1 MNKINNNNKNNI
13 HKLIKSLK
21 IGNNDR
27 INNNSNSNNNNIIN
41 NNNDLLIEDDYF
53 NGLLSTSPL
62 PSQFN
67 QLSSSP
73 PPINNSL
80 ESIPM
85 SPIRIQNNNVCP
97 GAPIKPKKYLVP
109 KSNYNLPRQRLVFT
123 ECVGSDSG
131 ISSSSSSSSTSSLNN
146 SSNYNSDDESNA
158 TVVSF
163 SPKVSKKLSQP
174 SVQFIPTSS
183 FRQMDSP
190 SGNQNVPVFNSPKAR
205 KRLVF

>member
-1 MNKINNNNKNNI
+1 MNKINNNNNNI

-27 INNNSNSNNNNIIN
+27 INNNNNNNIIN

-73 PPINNSL
+73 PSINNSL

-85 SPIRIQNNNVCP
+85 SPIRIQSNNVCP
-97 GAPIKPKKYLVP
+97 GAPIKPKKYLLP

-123 ECVGSDSG
+123 ECVGS
-131 ISSSSSSSSTSSLNN
+131 SSTSSTNIAN
-146 SSNYNSDDESNA
+146 NYNSDDESNA
-158 TVVSF
+158 VVSF
-163 SPKVSKKLSQP
+163 SPKVSKKLSQ
-174 SVQFIPTSS
+174 SSIQFIPSSS

>member
-1 MNKINNNNKNNI
+1 MNKINNNNNNNI

-27 INNNSNSNNNNIIN
+27 INNNNIINNNIIN
-41 NNNDLLIEDDYF
+41 NNNNNINNDLLIEDDYF

-73 PPINNSL
+73 PTINSSL

-85 SPIRIQNNNVCP
+85 SPIRIQSNNVCP

-123 ECVGSDSG
+123 ECVGSG
-131 ISSSSSSSSTSSLNN
+131 VSTSSP
-146 SSNYNSDDESNA
+146 NYNSDDESNA
-158 TVVSF
+158 AVVSF
-163 SPKVSKKLSQP
+163 SPKVSKKLTQS
-174 SVQFIPTSS
+174 SVQFIPSSS

-190 SGNQNVPVFNSPKAR
+190 SGNQSVPVFNSPKAR